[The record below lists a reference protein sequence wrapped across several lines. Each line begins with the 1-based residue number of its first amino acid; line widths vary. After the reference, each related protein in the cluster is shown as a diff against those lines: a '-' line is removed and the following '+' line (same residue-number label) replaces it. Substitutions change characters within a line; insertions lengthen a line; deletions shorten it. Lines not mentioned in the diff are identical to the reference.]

1 MSLARVNLTKQE
13 LIDYSLNKKESVL
26 SNSGVL
32 VVSTGKRTGR
42 SPKDRYIVKDENSE
56 KIVDWGVN
64 SQPIDKDVFNNL
76 WQRASDFI
84 KNREHFVNYLSVG
97 SDVNFSIDVKVVVE
111 KAWHAVF
118 ALNMFIDNDLTGDS
132 CKDCW
137 ELLDAPSLLLNGSK
151 DGVNSDGAVVIDFY
165 QKRVLICG
173 ILYSGEIK
181 KSMFTVLNYYLPE
194 KDVLPMHCA
203 ANVDGNNNSSL
214 FFGLSGT
221 GKTTLSADIT
231 RRLVGDDEHGW
242 SKESVFNFEGGCYA
256 KCINLSREKEPVI
269 WDAIKPG
276 AILEN
281 IVLDKN
287 GDPDYQ
293 DSSKTE
299 NTRASY
305 PLEHISYREESSQT
319 FPPNSVLFLA
329 CDLYG
334 VLPAVSLLSI
344 DQAAYYFLSG
354 YTALVGGT
362 EVNAREIKS
371 TFSTCFGAAFFPRNP
386 VDYAELLRKRLKE
399 TGAQVYLV
407 NTGWYGGGYFSGGS
421 RYSIEFTRKVVKSCV
436 NNAFSFDDCVMLP
449 GFNLHYPLKMN
460 GVDTELLDPKS
471 KWKSSQEYE
480 IAKNNLISGFIENFK
495 KFNVDDTIIA
505 SGPSLEKEFV

>member
-1 MSLARVNLTKQE
+1 MSLARINLKKQE

-26 SNSGVL
+26 SKSGVI
-32 VVSTGKRTGR
+32 VVNTGKRTGR
-42 SPKDRYIVKDENSE
+42 SPKDRYIVKDVNSE
-56 KIVDWGVN
+56 NIVDWGVN
-64 SQPIDKDVFNNL
+64 SQPIEKDVFDNL
-76 WQRASDFI
+76 WQRATDFI
-84 KNREHFVNYLSVG
+84 KDKDHFINYLSVG
-97 SDVNFSIDVKVVVE
+97 SDSKFSINVKVVVE

-118 ALNMFIDNDLTGDS
+118 ALNMFIDNDLTEKS

-137 ELLDAPSLLLNGSK
+137 ELLDVPSLLLNGRE

-203 ANVDGNNNSSL
+203 ANVDESDNSAL

-221 GKTTLSADIT
+221 GKTTLSADVT

-242 SKESVFNFEGGCYA
+242 SKDNVFNFEGGCYA

-281 IVLDKN
+281 VVLDEN

-305 PLEHISYREESSQT
+305 PLDHINYRDKSSQT
-319 FPPNSVLFLA
+319 FPPKSVLFLA

-362 EVNAREIKS
+362 EVNACEIKS

-386 VDYAELLRKRLKE
+386 VEYAELLRKRLKE

-421 RYSIEFTRKVVKSCV
+421 RYSIDFTRKIVKHCV
-436 NNAFSFDDCVMLP
+436 NNSFDIDSCSKLS
-449 GFNLHYPLKMN
+449 GFNLNYPSIVE
-460 GVDTELLDPKS
+460 GVKDGLLDPRS
-471 KWKSSQEYE
+471 TWKNLEEYE
-480 IAKNNLISGFIENFK
+480 IAKNRLISGFVENFK
-495 KFNVDDTIIA
+495 KFNINDTIIS
-505 SGPSLEKEFV
+505 SGPSLEKELV